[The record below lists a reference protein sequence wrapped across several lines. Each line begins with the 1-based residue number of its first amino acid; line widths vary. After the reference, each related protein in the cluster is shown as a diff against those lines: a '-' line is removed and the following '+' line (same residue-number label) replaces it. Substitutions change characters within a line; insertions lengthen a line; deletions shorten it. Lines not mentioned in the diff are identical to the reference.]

1 MGGTE
6 SWHGGS
12 KASSSFI
19 CQGRLPPLS
28 RVFVTVEW
36 SSITSDTDQWLNL
49 SFEASVWLLLPTQS
63 GPCKYPTSLPWVPAT
78 PSSEAHG
85 VPIPSARS
93 SGHHHHRSHYAP
105 GPAWSTVQIPSVN
118 GTALFYLKC
127 LYTMESAG
135 MLFHILHIYTSTT
148 SHLILLIKLFLKV
161 FHLLL
166 LTATST
172 LG

>member
-1 MGGTE
+1 MGVTE
-6 SWHGGS
+6 SWRGGNE
-12 KASSSFI
+12 ANLTFI
-19 CQGRLPPLS
+19 VQGRLSPWSGAESLLILINGFIKALKPLS
-28 RVFVTVEW
+28 FPPRVVPVRIQAPK
-36 SSITSDTDQWLNL
+36 S
-49 SFEASVWLLLPTQS
+49 LL
-63 GPCKYPTSLPWVPAT
+63 WVPAT
-78 PSSEAHG
+78 PQLRGTWSLL
-85 VPIPSARS
+85 
-93 SGHHHHRSHYAP
+93 SHLPPGAFKQTP
-105 GPAWSTVQIPSVN
+105 PLKISHNHLGPAWNRVKIPSVN